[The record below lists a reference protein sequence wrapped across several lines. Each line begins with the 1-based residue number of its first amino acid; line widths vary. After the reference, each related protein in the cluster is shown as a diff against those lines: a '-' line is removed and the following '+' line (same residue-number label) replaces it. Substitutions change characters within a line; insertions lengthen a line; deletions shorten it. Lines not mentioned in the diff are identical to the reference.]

1 MIIGLG
7 SDICNIKRIE
17 QAYAKFG
24 ERFLQQ
30 ELELLRDRPQRFAAS
45 LAKRF
50 AAKEGFVKAM
60 GTGFAHGV
68 AWSEIE
74 IVHHASG
81 RPMFHISGK
90 AEEILKKIIPASRL
104 WVSLSDDYPLAQA
117 VVVIESC

>member
-24 ERFLQQ
+24 ERFLQRCFGKQEQQ

-50 AAKEGFVKAM
+50 AAKEGYGNRFCSRR
-60 GTGFAHGV
+60 GV
-68 AWSEIE
+68 VGNRNCPSCERTAD
-74 IVHHASG
+74 
-81 RPMFHISGK
+81 
-90 AEEILKKIIPASRL
+90 
-104 WVSLSDDYPLAQA
+104 VSYFG
-117 VVVIESC
+117 EG